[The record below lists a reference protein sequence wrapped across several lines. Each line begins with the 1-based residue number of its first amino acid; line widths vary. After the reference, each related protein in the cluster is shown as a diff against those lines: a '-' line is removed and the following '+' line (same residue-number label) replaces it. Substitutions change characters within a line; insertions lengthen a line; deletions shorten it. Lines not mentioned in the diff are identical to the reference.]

1 MIRALRRRGINSGVS
16 LCSSTLK
23 HNLMLI
29 RVEYEGMLR
38 VKEVLETHDWS
49 ASTGS
54 QDLDAD
60 PDIDFGSD
68 DDLEKEL
75 LGFSGSAD
83 TPGFGHEVHELE
95 REMLG
100 LRMAIERG
108 GGDGVEDDE
117 KDEEL
122 KVESMDALMM
132 RMSALRGM
140 SDCNSEV
147 VVVVLIGCR
156 YGLGLARGR
165 AQEIRRKGSA
175 RYHAAAIK

>member
-1 MIRALRRRGINSGVS
+1 MP
-16 LCSSTLK
+16 
-23 HNLMLI
+23 
-29 RVEYEGMLR
+29 R

-54 QDLDAD
+54 NGLDVD
-60 PDIDFGSD
+60 PEIDFESD

-108 GGDGVEDDE
+108 GGDGDVEEDD

-132 RMSALRGM
+132 RMQAVRGM
-140 SDCNSEV
+140 LNCNSRV
-147 VVVVLIGCR
+147 AVLTGSR
-156 YGLGLARGR
+156 HGLGLAGGR
-165 AQEIRRKGSA
+165 T
-175 RYHAAAIK
+175 